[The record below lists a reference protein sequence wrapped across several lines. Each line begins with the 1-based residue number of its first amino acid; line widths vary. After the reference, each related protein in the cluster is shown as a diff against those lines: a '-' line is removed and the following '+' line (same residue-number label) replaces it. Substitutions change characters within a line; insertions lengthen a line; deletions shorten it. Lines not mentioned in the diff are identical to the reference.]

1 SARRE
6 ILPVISR
13 KGTPNIQR
21 LGKLRYAVEQT
32 FALLHQF
39 KRPAVRWEH
48 RTEPHNTFLSLACGP
63 NRPRHLKKTR
73 SSSCYEP

>member
-39 KRPAVRWEH
+39 KRPAIRREH

-73 SSSCYEP
+73 S